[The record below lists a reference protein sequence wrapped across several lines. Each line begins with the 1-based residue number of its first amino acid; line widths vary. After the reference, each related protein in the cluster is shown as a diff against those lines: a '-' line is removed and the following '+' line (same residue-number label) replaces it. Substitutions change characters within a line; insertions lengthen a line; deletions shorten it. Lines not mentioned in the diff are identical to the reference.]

1 MHVASDIVEK
11 GFELSVWEVNS
22 LNTLAYA
29 GYIITLVGGILLL
42 IGGVIGFFLSPF
54 RLLIQLSVL
63 GFLESWIGSIF
74 AIIVGI
80 IAMVGAKYVS
90 RLDWGITLLILGAIV
105 GGAGGLVFLGA
116 ILGLISRIWKSNT
129 TPNYKA

>member
-1 MHVASDIVEK
+1 VEK
-11 GFELSVWEVNS
+11 GFGFSVWEVNN

-29 GYIITLVGGILLL
+29 GYIIALVGGILLL

-74 AIIVGI
+74 AIVVGI

-129 TPNYKA
+129 TLNYKA

>member
-1 MHVASDIVEK
+1 
-11 GFELSVWEVNS
+11 VNN

-29 GYIITLVGGILLL
+29 GYIIALVGGILLL

-74 AIIVGI
+74 AIVVGI
-80 IAMVGAKYVS
+80 IAMVGAKCVS

>member
-1 MHVASDIVEK
+1 VEK
-11 GFELSVWEVNS
+11 GFGFSVWEVNK

-29 GYIITLVGGILLL
+29 GYIIAIVGGLLLL

-80 IAMVGAKYVS
+80 IAMVGAKYVT

-116 ILGLISRIWKSNT
+116 ILGLVSRIWKSNS